1 MAAVGNKLAN
11 DYYEYRMPSSLRKLD
26 ETSSNQQ
33 CAKFIQEKYVKK
45 IYCPPNYPSPVKEFL
60 ENKEK
65 GVKPDVTVE
74 EYSSS

>member
-26 ETSSNQQ
+26 ESSSPQQ
-33 CAKFIQEKYVKK
+33 CSKFIQEKYVKK
-45 IYCPPNYPSPVKEFL
+45 NYAPTNFPSPVKEFL

-65 GVKPDVTVE
+65 GVKPE
-74 EYSSS
+74 MPLPKE